1 MTEIIR
7 GGDGED
13 KGFEFPNE
21 RSCSVSSKEVV
32 VVVRKEATLFVLEK
46 KKPLPLSEKEQ
57 RRWGSQGVYLEK
69 KKIKEEREKKLQI
82 KKIKTYIPFF
92 G

>member
-46 KKPLPLSEKEQ
+46 KKPLPLI
-57 RRWGSQGVYLEK
+57 L
-69 KKIKEEREKKLQI
+69 LD
-82 KKIKTYIPFF
+82 
-92 G
+92 